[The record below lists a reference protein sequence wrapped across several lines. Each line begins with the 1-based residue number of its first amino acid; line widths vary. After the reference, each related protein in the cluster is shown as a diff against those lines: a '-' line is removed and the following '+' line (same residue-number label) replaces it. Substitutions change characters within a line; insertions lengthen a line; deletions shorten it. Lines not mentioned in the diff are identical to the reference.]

1 MRQEGDPFAAWLAGQ
16 GITGVVLKYR
26 MPNGHHRIPLEDAK
40 QGMRLIREHAREW
53 QIDTARIG
61 VMGFS
66 AGGHLAA
73 TLLTRYEATSRPA
86 FGILFYPVIS
96 FDDRWAHRG
105 SVQNLLGADSTET
118 MKTYYSNELQV
129 TPQTPPTLLLLS
141 NNDGT
146 VKPRNSIMFYEA
158 LRENRVLTALY
169 IFPSGGHGWGF
180 RDTFAYHEI
189 MKTLILQWIAELWP
203 EQASAPKNKPAAG
216 SPHSGLRRR
225 YAVLFGDALRHT
237 VTASRTK

>member
-1 MRQEGDPFAAWLAGQ
+1 
-16 GITGVVLKYR
+16 
-26 MPNGHHRIPLEDAK
+26 
-40 QGMRLIREHAREW
+40 
-53 QIDTARIG
+53 
-61 VMGFS
+61 
-66 AGGHLAA
+66 
-73 TLLTRYEATSRPA
+73 
-86 FGILFYPVIS
+86 
-96 FDDRWAHRG
+96 
-105 SVQNLLGADSTET
+105 

-203 EQASAPKNKPAAG
+203 EQASAPK
-216 SPHSGLRRR
+216 
-225 YAVLFGDALRHT
+225 
-237 VTASRTK
+237 

>member
-1 MRQEGDPFAAWLAGQ
+1 MAVLIAPGGGYSFLAINHEGKEIAQWLAGN

-26 MPNGHHRIPLEDAK
+26 IPNGHHAIPLADAQ
-40 QGMRLIREHAREW
+40 QGMRLIRENSAKW
-53 QIDTARIG
+53 KIDPNSVG
-61 VMGFS
+61 VMGSS

-203 EQASAPKNKPAAG
+203 EQASAPK
-216 SPHSGLRRR
+216 
-225 YAVLFGDALRHT
+225 
-237 VTASRTK
+237 

>member
-1 MRQEGDPFAAWLAGQ
+1 M
-16 GITGVVLKYR
+16 VLKYR

-203 EQASAPKNKPAAG
+203 EQASAPK
-216 SPHSGLRRR
+216 
-225 YAVLFGDALRHT
+225 
-237 VTASRTK
+237 

>member
-1 MRQEGDPFAAWLAGQ
+1 
-16 GITGVVLKYR
+16 
-26 MPNGHHRIPLEDAK
+26 MPK
-40 QGMRLIREHAREW
+40 QGMRLIREHARER

-146 VKPRNSIMFYEA
+146 VKPRNSQPCSMKPCGKTGC
-158 LRENRVLTALY
+158 LPALY

-180 RDTFAYHEI
+180 RRYFRLPRNHEDTDTAMDRRDYGPNRPVR
-189 MKTLILQWIAELWP
+189 Q
-203 EQASAPKNKPAAG
+203 NKPAAVRPIAD
-216 SPHSGLRRR
+216 SAADTQSFSAMHCDIPSQPP
-225 YAVLFGDALRHT
+225 
-237 VTASRTK
+237 RTK

>member
-1 MRQEGDPFAAWLAGQ
+1 
-16 GITGVVLKYR
+16 
-26 MPNGHHRIPLEDAK
+26 
-40 QGMRLIREHAREW
+40 MRLIREHAREW

-189 MKTLILQWIAELWP
+189 MKTLILAMDRRIMARTGR
-203 EQASAPKNKPAAG
+203 APK
-216 SPHSGLRRR
+216 
-225 YAVLFGDALRHT
+225 
-237 VTASRTK
+237 

>member
-1 MRQEGDPFAAWLAGQ
+1 
-16 GITGVVLKYR
+16 
-26 MPNGHHRIPLEDAK
+26 MPNGHHCIPLEDAK

-203 EQASAPKNKPAAG
+203 EQASAPK
-216 SPHSGLRRR
+216 
-225 YAVLFGDALRHT
+225 
-237 VTASRTK
+237 